1 MSTIK
6 GTWINGQVLLNA
18 PADWPDGT
26 SLLIEP
32 IVKEEIFGIREEDW
46 PETPEARAEWLRWYE
61 SLEPLEFTA
70 EEKAEIAAW
79 RQHIK
84 EYTIENMHKGIE
96 ELFP

>member
-46 PETPEARAEWLRWYE
+46 PETPEARAERTCFHEALSPRH
-61 SLEPLEFTA
+61 
-70 EEKAEIAAW
+70 
-79 RQHIK
+79 RHD
-84 EYTIENMHKGIE
+84 G
-96 ELFP
+96 